1 MFNGFIIA
9 LACIIGVIS
18 PQNSLRYEQK
28 ISVMTGY
35 HMTNIMPP
43 LTSVRLPD
51 EVEPPQF
58 ESKKAYKDTLQHWQ
72 KSLFH
77 VQQAYFH
84 NKQKA
89 LIVVEGW
96 DAAGKGGAIRRT
108 TELLD
113 PRGFTVFP
121 VGAPSAEEKEHHYLH
136 RFWSKTPKNGHI
148 TVLDRSYY
156 GRVLVERV
164 DQLCTRDEWQRAYS
178 EINQFEKNLSDD
190 GVKIVKL
197 FIHITADEQKKR
209 FEERLQ
215 NPYKQWKLTAEDLHN
230 RSQRAEYVSAISD
243 MLALTH
249 TGSAPWYV
257 INGEHKWHARVDFI
271 RHITQTLSSHISIA
285 PPTLNESLIEKA
297 KQQLG
302 ITF

>member
-1 MFNGFIIA
+1 MANTMLPQA
-9 LACIIGVIS
+9 PAC
-18 PQNSLRYEQK
+18 
-28 ISVMTGY
+28 
-35 HMTNIMPP
+35 
-43 LTSVRLPD
+43 LTD
-51 EVEPPQF
+51 DVEAPRF
-58 ESKKAYKDTLQHWQ
+58 ASKKAYKNALQSWQ
-72 KSLFH
+72 KALFH
-77 VQQAYFH
+77 VQQTYFH
-84 NKQKA
+84 NKHKA

-121 VGAPSAEEKEHHYLH
+121 VGAPSAQEKAHHYLH
-136 RFWSKTPKNGHI
+136 RFWTKTPKAGHL

-164 DQLCTRDEWQRAYS
+164 DQLCTPDEWQRAYS
-178 EINQFEKNLSDD
+178 EINQFEKTLRDD

-209 FEERLQ
+209 FEERLL
-215 NPYKQWKLTAEDLHN
+215 NPYKQWKLTEEDLHN
-230 RSQRAEYVSAISD
+230 RSQRDAYLTAIND

-249 TGSAPWYV
+249 TESAPWYV

-271 RHITQTLSSHISIA
+271 RHITQTLSSSVSVA
-285 PPTLNESLIEKA
+285 PPPVDERLIESA
-297 KQQLG
+297 RRQLG
-302 ITF
+302 ITL